1 MISNQHLLILAE
13 SSPEL
18 VTPTLL
24 AIFIFCL
31 LAWSLGW
38 VYTDAEARG
47 KNGCLISLLVFL
59 ISWPISLLVWMAFRP
74 DLPTRQQRNAQSKCV
89 NCKTPIEHGRHLCDR
104 CKSLTSQESQTRGN
118 GHRGTIV
125 RLQPPNKRIS
135 RTLK

>member
-104 CKSLTSQESQTRGN
+104 CKSLT
-118 GHRGTIV
+118 
-125 RLQPPNKRIS
+125 
-135 RTLK
+135 